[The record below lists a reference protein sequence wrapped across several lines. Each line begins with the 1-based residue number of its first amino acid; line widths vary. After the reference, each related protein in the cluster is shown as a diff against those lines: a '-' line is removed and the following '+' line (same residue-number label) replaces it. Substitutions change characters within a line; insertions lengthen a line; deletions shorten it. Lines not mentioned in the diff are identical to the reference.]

1 MARKIDFSK
10 MELLFKSN
18 EEFSITES
26 QYKKFTGFEMPKT
39 TGYLTKKSPFA
50 KFAKEYGYSIEYT
63 ERTITLKK

>member
-10 MELLFKSN
+10 MESLFKSN

-26 QYKKFTGFEMPKT
+26 QYKKFTGCEMPKT
-39 TGYLTKKSPFA
+39 TSYFTKKSPFA
-50 KFAKEYGYSIEYT
+50 KFVKEHGYSIEYT